1 MTFFTDIGIID
12 TMNDILTLSE
22 ASKLSGIDEETLKK
36 KCQSLQIPGAIKKGK
51 TWLIPAFAILGRKNP
66 KVGVY
71 IDGSN
76 IYHGGKKAGWQV
88 NYFHLK
94 NFIEKKYNIS
104 IISYYNSTGYQQ
116 DEKKKYLKDKNGNYI
131 FDENALK
138 FENALKGAG
147 FRVVTK
153 PLKFILNDEKKPSNK
168 TDGDLMI
175 DAILEEKQWDKL
187 ILLAGDCDFE
197 KLVKQVITIP
207 KPVHIFSFE
216 TRMSHELKVL
226 AFSSPYVTYT
236 KLEDLE
242 TILKYEKSKK

>member
-1 MTFFTDIGIID
+1 MS
-12 TMNDILTLSE
+12 DILTLTE

-36 KCQSLQIPGAIKKGK
+36 KCQALQIPGAIKKGK
-51 TWLIPAFAILGRKNP
+51 TWLIPSFAILGKANP

-76 IYHGGKKAGWQV
+76 IYHGGKVAGWQIS
-88 NYFHLK
+88 YFNLK
-94 NFIEKKYNIS
+94 QFIQKKYNIS

-116 DEKKKYLKDKNGNYI
+116 NPDKSYVKDKNGNYI
-131 FDENALK
+131 LDPSALR
-138 FENALKGAG
+138 FENGLKGLG

-153 PLKFILNDEKKPSNK
+153 PLKFILNDEKNPSNK

-197 KLVKQVITIP
+197 KLVKQVISIP

-226 AFSSPYVTYT
+226 SFNSPYVTYT
-236 KLEDLE
+236 RLEDLE
-242 TILKYEKSKK
+242 SILKYEKGKK

>member
-1 MTFFTDIGIID
+1 
-12 TMNDILTLSE
+12 MNDILTLAE

-51 TWLIPAFAILGRKNP
+51 TWLIPSFAILGKSNP

-76 IYHGGKKAGWQV
+76 IYHGGKKAGWQIS
-88 NYFHLK
+88 YSFLK
-94 NFIEKKYNIS
+94 QFILKKYNIS

-116 DEKKKYLKDKNGNYI
+116 NLDKSYVKDQNGNYVL
-131 FDENALK
+131 DPGALR
-138 FENALKGAG
+138 FENGLKGIG
-147 FRVVTK
+147 FRVVSK
-153 PLKFILNDEKKPSNK
+153 PLKFILHDEKNPSNK

-175 DAILEEKQWDKL
+175 DAILEEKQWDEL
-187 ILLAGDCDFE
+187 VLLAGDCDFE
-197 KLVKQVITIP
+197 KLVKQVISIP

-216 TRMSHELKVL
+216 TRMSHELRVL
-226 AFSSPYVTYT
+226 ALSSPYVTYT

-242 TILKYEKSKK
+242 SILKYEKGKK